1 MAPKKYRQKVKQ
13 HKEEQQKPKPL
24 KKKKGNSNKSL
35 YIAIGVI
42 AAIVIV
48 IGALAASG
56 LMGGNG
62 GTTNPTTSPSPSP
75 TTIPSSDDPYA
86 NSTFVFFHTSMG
98 NFTVSLRNDMPI
110 TAENFINLVNQGAY
124 DGSTFHR
131 VIENFMIQGGK
142 LANGSS
148 VPSIQDEFTDTNHNY
163 NMTIAMANT
172 GAKNSG
178 TSQFFINTANN
189 NLGQAADGT
198 PFDNNYIA
206 FGKIVYGDDVVMAIS
221 HVATDSND
229 KPEQTVTIFD
239 ARVLNI

>member
-13 HKEEQQKPKPL
+13 QKEAQQKPKPL

-42 AAIVIV
+42 AAIVII

-56 LMGGNG
+56 LMGSIS
-62 GTTNPTTSPSPSP
+62 GTTNPTASPSP
-75 TTIPSSDDPYA
+75 TTLPSSDDPYA

-110 TAENFINLVNQGAY
+110 TTGNFINLVNQGAY

-142 LANGSS
+142 VANGSTIL
-148 VPSIQDEFTDTNHNY
+148 PIQDEFTDTNHNY

-198 PFDNNYIA
+198 PFDNNYVA
-206 FGKIVYGDDVVMAIS
+206 FGKIVYGEDVVMAIS

-229 KPEQTVTIFD
+229 QPTQTVTIFD
-239 ARVLNI
+239 ARILNI